1 MRAPVLV
8 IALALALALAGCGS
22 GAGDRVAGAG
32 LDEGG
37 FGNPT
42 LANRLAMTGEG
53 GYALALDRRFA
64 AAVPHVVTFP
74 FDSAALTAEAQA
86 ALDRQA
92 AFMRQFPEVR
102 FSVYGHADLVG
113 GEAYNRRLGRAR
125 ARAVVAYLA
134 GRGVS
139 PGRLDALVSYGESR
153 PAVPVAGPERRNR
166 RAVTEVAGFVRS
178 HPTILDGKYAQVVYR
193 EYVLSA
199 LPPPGV
205 VGVAAGTPIE

>member
-1 MRAPVLV
+1 MRGLALLLAV
-8 IALALALALAGCGS
+8 ALAACGP
-22 GAGDRVAGAG
+22 AGDRIAGAG
-32 LDEGG
+32 IDAGG

-53 GYALALDRRFA
+53 PYALALDRRFA
-64 AAVPHVVTFP
+64 AAVPNVVTFP
-74 FDSAALTAEAQA
+74 FDSAALTAGAQA

-92 AFMRQFPEVR
+92 AFMWQFPEVR

-113 GEAYNRRLGRAR
+113 DAAYNRRLGRAR

-134 GRGVS
+134 ARGVS

-166 RAVTEVAGFVRS
+166 RVVTEVAGFVRS
-178 HPTILDGKYAQVVYR
+178 HPTILDGKYAEVVYR
-193 EYVLSA
+193 EYVASA
-199 LPPPGV
+199 VPSPGV
-205 VGVAAGTPIE
+205 ESIAAGTPIE